1 MKDLVLVVVL
11 ELMCWIS
18 MNSVCREQLVV
29 RNLSI
34 TIWSV
39 GDGKSGHEQEGF
51 VPFVGLLG
59 LGRRLVLIVRTMLG
73 KDAKICY
80 LSKTVTP
87 QLSTVFLL

>member
-1 MKDLVLVVVL
+1 MLEFFVLEWTRVRVMAVMKDLVLVVVL
-11 ELMCWIS
+11 ELMRWIS

-39 GDGKSGHEQEGF
+39 GDGESGHEQEGF

-59 LGRRLVLIVRTMLG
+59 LGRTLVLIVRTMLG
-73 KDAKICY
+73 KDAKI
-80 LSKTVTP
+80 
-87 QLSTVFLL
+87 